1 VVQATSYLAGEATT
15 TPEDLLVLTHA
26 LWREP
31 KEYSKVA
38 HIVGQLADPVSAKAA
53 EVLDAARETAAR
65 VAAMRSSDRKSYLS
79 QAAQALEE
87 FKAQQE
93 KLKDLVRGA
102 GPRAKQAL
110 GDADQEIGQLHYDLA
125 RAVSA
130 GLGLGGV
137 R

>member
-1 VVQATSYLAGEATT
+1 MQATAYLAGEAST
-15 TPEDLLVLTHA
+15 TPEDLLVLTDA

-31 KEYSKVA
+31 KEYAKVA
-38 HIVGQLADPVSAKAA
+38 HVVGQLADPVSAKAA

-65 VAAMRSSDRKSYLS
+65 VAALRSSDRKSYLA
-79 QAAQALEE
+79 QAAQALEDL
-87 FKAQQE
+87 KAQQE
-93 KLKDLVRGA
+93 KLKAIASGA

-110 GDADQEIGQLHYDLA
+110 GDADQEIAQLHYELA

-130 GLGLGGV
+130 GLGLGGA

>member
-1 VVQATSYLAGEATT
+1 M
-15 TPEDLLVLTHA
+15 
-26 LWREP
+26 
-31 KEYSKVA
+31 
-38 HIVGQLADPVSAKAA
+38 SAQAA

-65 VAAMRSSDRKSYLS
+65 VAALRSSDRKSYLA

-87 FKAQQE
+87 FKQQQE
-93 KLKDLVRGA
+93 KLRDLASGA

-110 GDADQEIGQLHYDLA
+110 ADAEQEIGQLHYDLA

-130 GLGLGGV
+130 GLGLGGA

>member
-1 VVQATSYLAGEATT
+1 M
-15 TPEDLLVLTHA
+15 
-26 LWREP
+26 
-31 KEYSKVA
+31 
-38 HIVGQLADPVSAKAA
+38 SAKAA

-65 VAAMRSSDRKSYLS
+65 VAALRSSDRKSYLS

-87 FKAQQE
+87 FKAQQDKIKE
-93 KLKDLVRGA
+93 LGNAA

-110 GDADQEIGQLHYDLA
+110 GEADQEIGQLHYDLA

-130 GLGLGGV
+130 GLGLGGG

>member
-1 VVQATSYLAGEATT
+1 MQANAYLAREGST
-15 TPEDLLVLTHA
+15 TPEDLLLLTHA

-65 VAAMRSSDRKSYLS
+65 VAALRGSDRKSYLS
-79 QAAQALEE
+79 QAAQALED
-87 FKAQQE
+87 FKPQQD
-93 KLKDLVRGA
+93 KLKELGGAA
-102 GPRAKQAL
+102 GPRVKQAL
-110 GDADQEIGQLHYDLA
+110 GDADQEVGQLHYDLA
-125 RAVSA
+125 RALSA
-130 GLGLGGV
+130 GLGLGGS